1 VSVDGVGAARHGKS
15 SVFRARAGRRVPWTS
30 RGRCAGF
37 HSTIQPSDRVDGQVN
52 PATMSS
58 KEVLEK
64 KIMPQERLRI
74 LILS

>member
-1 VSVDGVGAARHGKS
+1 MGVDGAGAARHGKS
-15 SVFRARAGRRVPWTS
+15 SVFRAGAGRRVPWTS

-37 HSTIQPSDRVDGQVN
+37 HLTVQSGDRVDGQVN

-64 KIMPQERLRI
+64 IMPQERLSI